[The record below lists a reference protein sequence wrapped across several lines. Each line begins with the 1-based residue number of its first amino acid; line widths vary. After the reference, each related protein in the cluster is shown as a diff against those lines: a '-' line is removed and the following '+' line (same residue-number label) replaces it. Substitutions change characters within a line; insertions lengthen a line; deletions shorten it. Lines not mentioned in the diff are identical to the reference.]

1 MYTLGRFLIA
11 MITNC
16 EVKMTEKLYYLDAY
30 INEFSATVID
40 SYEDNGRYVAI
51 LDRTAFFPE
60 EGGQSADSGM
70 IGEANVFDVR
80 EKSGEI
86 YHYVDLLLEIGAT
99 YNCRINFDERFEKM
113 QCHTAE
119 HIISGAVKKLYG
131 LDNVGFHLGKT
142 EVTMDVNGYLTREQ
156 LDEIELI
163 ANRAVFENV
172 AVTATFPSAAEL
184 KTLDYRSKL
193 DLSENVRIV
202 EIDGYDLCACC
213 APHVARTGEIGLIK
227 ILDFEKHRGGLRI
240 NIAAGYRA
248 LFDYREK
255 YANVLKAS
263 ALFSEP
269 QPTVAD
275 AAESFLASY
284 EELKGR
290 LKAARLNNARLE
302 ASLIHRTESSLVCY
316 YPDMTADEMRELV
329 NCAKEKVG
337 KILVV
342 LTGIDGDYK
351 YIMTSQNL
359 DLAPIY
365 KQINT
370 DLCGRGGGRDNMI
383 QGSFAVSIETI
394 KKYFEEI

>member
-1 MYTLGRFLIA
+1 
-11 MITNC
+11 
-16 EVKMTEKLYYLDAY
+16 MTEKLYYTDAY
-30 INEFSATVID
+30 IKEFSATVID

-60 EGGQSADSGM
+60 EGGQSADSGI
-70 IGEANVFDVR
+70 IGDATVTDVR
-80 EKSGEI
+80 EKNGII
-86 YHYVDLLLEIGAT
+86 YHYVDTPLEIGKS
-99 YNCRINFDERFEKM
+99 YLCRIDFDERFEKM

-119 HIISGAVKKLYG
+119 HIISGAINRLYG

-172 AVTATFPSAAEL
+172 AVTTSFPSSDEL
-184 KTLDYRSKL
+184 KNLEYRSKL
-193 DLSENVRIV
+193 NLTENIRIV
-202 EIDGYDLCACC
+202 NVEGYDLCACC

-248 LFDYREK
+248 LSDYREK

-269 QPTVAD
+269 QATVAD

-284 EELKGR
+284 EEMKGK
-290 LKAARLNNARLE
+290 LKATRLANARLE
-302 ASLIHRTESSLVCY
+302 AKLIPKTDASVVCY
-316 YPDMTADEMRELV
+316 YPDLSADEMREIV
-329 NCAKEKVG
+329 NSAKDKVG

-342 LTGIDGDYK
+342 LTGNDGDYK
-351 YIMTSQNL
+351 YVMTSSSI
-359 DLAPIY
+359 DLSPIY
-365 KQINT
+365 KQMNA
-370 DLCGRGGGRDNMI
+370 DLHGRGGGRDNMI
-383 QGSFAVSIETI
+383 QGSLASDIETI
-394 KKYFEEI
+394 KAYVDKL

>member
-1 MYTLGRFLIA
+1 
-11 MITNC
+11 
-16 EVKMTEKLYYLDAY
+16 MTEKLYYIDAY
-30 INEFSATVID
+30 IKEFSATVVD

-60 EGGQSADSGM
+60 EGGQSADGGM
-70 IGEANVFDVR
+70 IGDATVIDVR
-80 EKSGEI
+80 EKNEII
-86 YHYVDLLLEIGAT
+86 YHYVDTLLEIGRS
-99 YNCRINFDERFEKM
+99 YPCRIDFDERFEKM

-119 HIISGAVKKLYG
+119 HIISGAINRLYG

-172 AVTATFPSAAEL
+172 TVTASFPSEDEL
-184 KTLDYRSKL
+184 KNLDYRSKL
-193 DLSENVRIV
+193 NLTENVRIV
-202 EIDGYDLCACC
+202 NVEGYDLCACC

-248 LFDYREK
+248 LRDYREK

-269 QPTVAD
+269 QATVAD
-275 AAESFLASY
+275 AAESFLTSY
-284 EELKGR
+284 EEMKGK
-290 LKAARLNNARLE
+290 LKATRLTNARLE
-302 ASLIHRTESSLVCY
+302 AKLITKTDASVVCY
-316 YPDMTADEMRELV
+316 YPDLSADEMREIV
-329 NCAKEKVG
+329 NSAKDKVG

-342 LTGIDGDYK
+342 LTGNDGDYK
-351 YIMTSQNL
+351 YVMTSSSI
-359 DLAPIY
+359 DLTPIY
-365 KQINT
+365 KQMNS
-370 DLCGRGGGRDNMI
+370 DLNGRGGGRDNMI
-383 QGSFAVSIETI
+383 QGSLASDIETI
-394 KKYFEEI
+394 KTYIDKL

>member
-1 MYTLGRFLIA
+1 MT
-11 MITNC
+11 TNC
-16 EVKMTEKLYYLDAY
+16 EEEMTEKLYYTDAY
-30 INEFSATVID
+30 IKEFSATVID

-60 EGGQSADSGM
+60 EGGQSADSGI
-70 IGEANVFDVR
+70 IGDATVTDVR
-80 EKSGEI
+80 EKNGII
-86 YHYVDLLLEIGAT
+86 YHYVDTPLEIGKS
-99 YNCRINFDERFEKM
+99 YLCRIDFDERFEKM

-119 HIISGAVKKLYG
+119 HIISGAINRLYG

-172 AVTATFPSAAEL
+172 AVTTSFPSSDEL
-184 KTLDYRSKL
+184 KNLEYRSKL
-193 DLSENVRIV
+193 NLTENVRIV
-202 EIDGYDLCACC
+202 NVEGYDLCACC

-248 LFDYREK
+248 LSDYREK

-269 QPTVAD
+269 QATVAD

-284 EELKGR
+284 EEMKGK
-290 LKAARLNNARLE
+290 LKATRLANARLE
-302 ASLIHRTESSLVCY
+302 AKLIPKTDASVVCY
-316 YPDMTADEMRELV
+316 YPDLSADEMREIV
-329 NCAKEKVG
+329 NSAKDKVG

-342 LTGIDGDYK
+342 LTGNDGDYK
-351 YIMTSQNL
+351 YVMTSSSI
-359 DLAPIY
+359 DLSPIY
-365 KQINT
+365 KQMNA
-370 DLCGRGGGRDNMI
+370 DLHGRGGGRDNMI
-383 QGSFAVSIETI
+383 QGSLASDIETI
-394 KKYFEEI
+394 KAYVDKL

>member
-1 MYTLGRFLIA
+1 
-11 MITNC
+11 
-16 EVKMTEKLYYLDAY
+16 MTEKLYYTDAY
-30 INEFSATVID
+30 IKEFSATVID
-40 SYEDNGRYVAI
+40 SYEDNGRYVAV

-60 EGGQSADSGM
+60 EGGQSADGGI
-70 IGEANVFDVR
+70 IGDATVTDVR
-80 EKSGEI
+80 EKNGII
-86 YHYVDLLLEIGAT
+86 YHYVDTPIEIGKT
-99 YNCRINFDERFEKM
+99 YPCRIDFDERFEKM

-119 HIISGAVKKLYG
+119 HIISGAINRLYG

-172 AVTATFPSAAEL
+172 AVTTSFPSSDEL
-184 KTLDYRSKL
+184 KNLEYRSKL
-193 DLSENVRIV
+193 NLTENVRIV
-202 EIDGYDLCACC
+202 NVEGYDLCACC

-269 QPTVAD
+269 QATVAN

-284 EELKGR
+284 EEMKGK
-290 LKAARLNNARLE
+290 LKATRLTNARLE
-302 ASLIHRTESSLVCY
+302 AKLIPKTDSSLVCY
-316 YPDMTADEMRELV
+316 YPDLSADEMREIV
-329 NCAKEKVG
+329 NCAKDKVG

-342 LTGIDGDYK
+342 LTGNDGDYK
-351 YIMTSQNL
+351 YVMTSSSI
-359 DLAPIY
+359 DLSPIY
-365 KQINT
+365 KQMNA
-370 DLCGRGGGRDNMI
+370 DLHGRGGGRDNMI
-383 QGSFAVSIETI
+383 QGSIASDIETI
-394 KKYFEEI
+394 KAYVDKL